1 VIELVGSQDERRK
14 ALCQRERLKERLRR
28 LKKQY
33 GYLEVEEEEYQHK
46 KRQLESALLG
56 FAIPE
61 GNEALFAGAYL
72 ESLGDAWHA
81 TSPEERRDKLRFML
95 VAVYADTTTTRIV
108 ALKREPQLRA
118 TTLSPP

>member
-61 GNEALFAGAYL
+61 GNEALFAGA
-72 ESLGDAWHA
+72 
-81 TSPEERRDKLRFML
+81 TSNR
-95 VAVYADTTTTRIV
+95 
-108 ALKREPQLRA
+108 
-118 TTLSPP
+118 